1 METANTFSQR
11 RTVQIPAGTLGYRD
25 VGAGQPVVLLHGL
38 VANAM
43 AWRDVA
49 PPLGE
54 RVRCIAPD
62 WPLGAHTPAL
72 PEADLTLPGQAR
84 MVVDLLDALGLDD
97 VVLIGNGYGGDIAQV
112 VAANYADR
120 VKALVLIATNAFGS
134 DPWAVKAL
142 RWLSAPPGAGALQA
156 IAMRSKFFQR
166 LPITYGWVAKRPI
179 PDGVMASYLTP
190 LWTDRL
196 VRRDFHRFLRGLSP
210 RYLAECSPRLAAY
223 DRPALVVWP
232 TEERVFP
239 HDGAVRL
246 AEIMPNARL
255 VSVDDSYSWIP
266 EDQPEV
272 LVEILR
278 AFLDQLT
285 SP

>member
-1 METANTFSQR
+1 METSNTFSQR
-11 RTVQIPAGTLGYRD
+11 RTVQIPAGALGYRE
-25 VGAGQPVVLLHGL
+25 VGAGQPVVLIHGL

-49 PPLGE
+49 PPLAE

-72 PEADLTLPGQAR
+72 PQADLTLPGQAR

-97 VVLIGNGYGGDIAQV
+97 VVLVGNGYGGDIAQV
-112 VAANYADR
+112 VATDHPDR

-156 IAMRSKFFQR
+156 IAMRRTFFQR

-179 PDGVMASYLTP
+179 PDDVMASYLTP
-190 LWTDRL
+190 LWTDHL

-210 RYLAECSPRLAAY
+210 RYLAESSPRLADY

-239 HDGAVRL
+239 HDGALRL
-246 AEIMPNARL
+246 TEIMPNARL

-272 LVEILR
+272 LVEHLR
-278 AFLDQLT
+278 TFLDQLT